1 MSAASSMKKK
11 KPARR
16 IQLPYWVREFEQ
28 IRLAVLTLI
37 LTAVAVS
44 AAIAC
49 SRAHW
54 HAARDAETQA
64 RQARNAARDRLAHA
78 EMEKLE
84 IAAYQPQYAGLRER
98 GLIGDEKRLDWADA
112 MRQIQEQRKLMPIS
126 YEFAPQQPV
135 RLETAMDLGG
145 YQMRGTR
152 MSMHMD
158 LLHEGDLFVFLA
170 DLRQRSYYTVQECSI
185 RRVASGPPA
194 PLAPTLSADCTLN
207 WLTLASA
214 PSPAHPPLAIPRAR
228 P

>member
-1 MSAASSMKKK
+1 MTAASSMKKK
-11 KPARR
+11 NPVRR
-16 IQLPYWVREFEQ
+16 IHLPYWLREFAQ

-44 AAIAC
+44 AAIGY

-54 HAARDAETQA
+54 HATRQAEDQA

-78 EMEKLE
+78 ETEKLE
-84 IAAYQPQYAGLRER
+84 IAAYQPQYAALRER
-98 GLIGDEKRLDWADA
+98 GLIGEENRLDWAEA
-112 MRQIQEQRKLMPIS
+112 MRQIQEQRKLMPIT

-145 YQMRGTR
+145 YQMRGSR
-152 MSMHMD
+152 MNMHMD

-170 DLRQRSYYTVQECSI
+170 DLRQRSFYTVQDCSI
-185 RRVASGPPA
+185 RRAASGPPT

-207 WLTLASA
+207 WLTLAPA
-214 PSPAHPPLAIPRAR
+214 PAR
-228 P
+228 PVLASPGARP